1 MIDNEISIDR
11 ILRIESSEVFKNYIR
26 EFEMEF
32 NCTLPVNFI
41 NFLKQYS
48 GCYLDAEIDIL
59 EPNPF
64 GNTVG
69 IETIF
74 GFSDDNTFEDIRENT
89 RIGDGFPTA
98 IPFASDFFGNWF
110 YLYLGHENLKSKV
123 LFFDIQS
130 RYYWSDR
137 EFNNMFE
144 NLNPKIVEYLEKRKN
159 GLIPKKEE
167 KFNNFYL
174 VGQTFEEFIKN
185 LRPDNYD
192 EE

>member
-1 MIDNEISIDR
+1 MIDNKILVDKVINIDPLVFTDY
-11 ILRIESSEVFKNYIR
+11 INDFQTKYKCSLPEV
-26 EFEMEF
+26 
-32 NCTLPVNFI
+32 FI

-48 GCYLDAEIDIL
+48 GSYLSAEIDLI

-74 GFSDDNTFEDIRENT
+74 GFSDDNSFEDIRENT
-89 RIGDGFPTA
+89 EIGDGFPIS
-98 IPFASDFFGNWF
+98 IPFASDYSGNWF
-110 YLYLGHENLKSKV
+110 YLYLGHKNEESKV
-123 LFFDIQS
+123 MFLDIQN
-130 RYYWSDR
+130 RYYWSDD
-137 EFNNMFE
+137 EFYNMFE
-144 NLNPKIVEYLEKRKN
+144 NLTPKIAEYLEKRRK

-174 VGQTFEEFIKN
+174 VCRTFDDFIKN
-185 LRPDNYD
+185 LRPDNY